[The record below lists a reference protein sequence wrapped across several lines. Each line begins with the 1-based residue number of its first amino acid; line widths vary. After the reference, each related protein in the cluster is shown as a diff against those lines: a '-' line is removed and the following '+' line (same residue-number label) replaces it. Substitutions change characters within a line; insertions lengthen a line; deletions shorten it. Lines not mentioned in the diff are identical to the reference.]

1 MRKVYISLIIRF
13 SLLVT
18 YIIIFYMQENHNI
31 DQNIYVFW
39 HKSNTMQT
47 SVFIH
52 SDIKQSDKNKVK

>member
-1 MRKVYISLIIRF
+1 
-13 SLLVT
+13 
-18 YIIIFYMQENHNI
+18 MQENHNI

-52 SDIKQSDKNKVK
+52 SDIKQSDKNKVKWI